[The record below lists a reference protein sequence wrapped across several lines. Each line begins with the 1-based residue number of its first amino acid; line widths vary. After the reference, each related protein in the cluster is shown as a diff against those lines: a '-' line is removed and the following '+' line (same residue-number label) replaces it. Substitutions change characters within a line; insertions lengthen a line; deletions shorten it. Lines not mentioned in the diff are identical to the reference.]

1 MEEINVRCF
10 YFLYNNNNS
19 NRISVIL
26 NMKKQIDKIREYFK
40 GLTVTLDNI
49 VLMVKFPD
57 TWILG
62 LSDGLLKDFKCEVRR
77 MQDGVY
83 VVDQFENGYEE
94 IFKCVNTIISVNKE
108 MEAKSVLLKQKAKEL
123 SELFLNS
130 SLDELENLEFNFN
143 KKATQKAQKKTTT
156 KKNNEK
162 NTVVLGEE
170 EPSTENVIEVEG
182 GSLLG
187 NLMAMNNEELNAMT
201 K

>member
-1 MEEINVRCF
+1 
-10 YFLYNNNNS
+10 
-19 NRISVIL
+19 
-26 NMKKQIDKIREYFK
+26 MKKQIDKIREYFK
-40 GLTVTLDNI
+40 GLTVTLDDI

-83 VVDQFENGYEE
+83 FVDQFENGYEE
-94 IFKCVNTIISVNKE
+94 IFKCVNTVISANKE
-108 MEAKSVLLKQKAKEL
+108 MEAKSALLKQKAKEL

-143 KKATQKAQKKTTT
+143 KKNTPKSQKKTTT

-162 NTVVLGEE
+162 DMVVLEAE
-170 EPSTENVIEVEG
+170 EPPTENVIEVEG

-187 NLMAMNNEELNAMT
+187 NLMAMNNEELNAIT

>member
-1 MEEINVRCF
+1 
-10 YFLYNNNNS
+10 
-19 NRISVIL
+19 
-26 NMKKQIDKIREYFK
+26 MKKQIDKIREYFK
-40 GLTVTLDNI
+40 GLTVTHDNI

-62 LSDGLLKDFKCEVRR
+62 LSDGLLKDFKCEVRN

-83 VVDQFENGYEE
+83 FVDQFENGCDE
-94 IFKCVNTIISVNKE
+94 IFKCANTIISFNKE

-130 SLDELENLEFNFN
+130 SLEELENLEFNFN

-162 NTVVLGEE
+162 DMVVLEAE
-170 EPSTENVIEVEG
+170 EPPTENIIEVEG

>member
-1 MEEINVRCF
+1 
-10 YFLYNNNNS
+10 
-19 NRISVIL
+19 
-26 NMKKQIDKIREYFK
+26 MKKQIDKIREYFK

-77 MQDGVY
+77 MQDGIY
-83 VVDQFENGYEE
+83 IVDQFENGYEE
-94 IFKCVNTIISVNKE
+94 IFKCVNTIISANKE

-130 SLDELENLEFNFN
+130 SLDELENLEFNLN
-143 KKATQKAQKKTTT
+143 KKATQKTQKKTTT

-162 NTVVLGEE
+162 DVVVIEQEE
-170 EPSTENVIEVEG
+170 SQTENIIENVTEVKG
-182 GSLLG
+182 GGLLE
-187 NLMAMNNEELNAMT
+187 NLMSMNNEELNAIT

>member
-1 MEEINVRCF
+1 
-10 YFLYNNNNS
+10 
-19 NRISVIL
+19 
-26 NMKKQIDKIREYFK
+26 MKKQIDKIREYFK

-49 VLMVKFPD
+49 VLMVKFPE

-62 LSDGLLKDFKCEVRR
+62 LSDGLLKDFKCEVRS

-83 VVDQFENGYEE
+83 FVDQFENGYDE
-94 IFKCVNTIISVNKE
+94 IFKCANTIISVNKE

-130 SLDELENLEFNFN
+130 SLDELENLEFNLN
-143 KKATQKAQKKTTT
+143 KKTTQKTQKKTTT

-162 NTVVLGEE
+162 DVVVIEQEE
-170 EPSTENVIEVEG
+170 SQTENIIENVTEVKG
-182 GSLLG
+182 GGLLE
-187 NLMAMNNEELNAMT
+187 NLMSMNNEELNAIT

>member
-1 MEEINVRCF
+1 
-10 YFLYNNNNS
+10 
-19 NRISVIL
+19 
-26 NMKKQIDKIREYFK
+26 MKKQIDKIREYFK

-62 LSDGLLKDFKCEVRR
+62 LSDDLLKDFKCEVRS

-83 VVDQFENGYEE
+83 FVDQFENGYEE
-94 IFKCVNTIISVNKE
+94 IFKCANTIISVNKE

-143 KKATQKAQKKTTT
+143 KKSTQKAQKKTTT

-162 NTVVLGEE
+162 DMVVLEAE
-170 EPSTENVIEVEG
+170 EPPTENVIEVEG

-187 NLMAMNNEELNAMT
+187 NLMAMNNDELNAMT

>member
-1 MEEINVRCF
+1 
-10 YFLYNNNNS
+10 
-19 NRISVIL
+19 
-26 NMKKQIDKIREYFK
+26 MKKQIEKIREYFK
-40 GLTVTLDNI
+40 GITITLDNI

-57 TWILG
+57 AWTLG
-62 LSDGLLKDFKCEVRR
+62 LSDGLLKDFKCEVRN

-83 VVDQFENGYEE
+83 FVDQFENGYEE
-94 IFKCVNTIISVNKE
+94 IFRCVNTIISINKE

-130 SLDELENLEFNFN
+130 SLEELENLEFNLN
-143 KKATQKAQKKTTT
+143 KKSTQKSQKKTTT

-162 NTVVLGEE
+162 DTVVLDTETE
-170 EPSTENVIEVEG
+170 TPSEISEKEILETEVEG

-187 NLMAMNNEELNAMT
+187 SLMTMNNEELNAIT